1 MQTKRIRVGKE
12 STEGPKRP
20 NAVALGYEPGKDIAP
35 QVLAKGYGA
44 IAEQIIA
51 VAQASGVP
59 IREDPALAAA
69 LASVDLGESIPP
81 ELYAVV
87 AAVLAYVYKVK
98 QKRWQA

>member
-1 MQTKRIRVGKE
+1 MHTKRIRVGNE
-12 STEGPKRP
+12 PQGENKRQ

-35 QVLAKGYGA
+35 TILAKGYGA

-51 VAQASGVP
+51 VAQANGVP

-69 LASVDLGESIPP
+69 LASVDLGEAIPP

-98 QKRWQA
+98 QKRWEA

>member
-1 MQTKRIRVGKE
+1 MHTKRIRVGNE
-12 STEGPKRP
+12 PQGENKRP
-20 NAVALGYEPGKDIAP
+20 HAVALGYEPGMDIAP
-35 QVLAKGYGA
+35 HILAKGYGA

-51 VAQASGVP
+51 VAQANGVP

-69 LASVDLGESIPP
+69 LASVDLGEAIPP

>member
-1 MQTKRIRVGKE
+1 VHTKRIRIGSE
-12 STEGPKRP
+12 SQEKDKRP
-20 NAVALGYEPGKDIAP
+20 NAVALGYEPGKDTAP
-35 QVLAKGYGA
+35 RVLARGYGA

-51 VAQASGVP
+51 VARASGVP

-69 LASVDLGESIPP
+69 LATVDLGEAIPP

-98 QKRWQA
+98 QKRWEA